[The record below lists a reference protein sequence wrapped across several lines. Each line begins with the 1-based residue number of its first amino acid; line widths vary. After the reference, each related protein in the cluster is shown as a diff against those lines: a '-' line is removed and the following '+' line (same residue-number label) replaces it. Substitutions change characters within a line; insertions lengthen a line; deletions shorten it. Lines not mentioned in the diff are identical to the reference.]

1 MLILGLLLI
10 AVAAAAIVAAVFSSG
25 GEVSYLGTDVD
36 ALTFFLV
43 GVGAAVLLLA
53 GLKLIRLGAR
63 RELRQ
68 RREHKK
74 LAQLSDKLDKV
85 EADRDRDLEE

>member
-10 AVAAAAIVAAVFSSG
+10 AIAAAAVVAALFSSS
-25 GEVSYLGTDVD
+25 GEVTYLGSDVD

-43 GVGAAVLLLA
+43 GVGATVLLLL
-53 GLKLIRLGAR
+53 GLKLVGFGAK

-74 LAQLSDKLDKV
+74 LAQLSEKLDKV
-85 EADRDRDLEE
+85 ETEREE